1 MTSSSDSAELKQLF
15 DVGAHFAQV
24 KSRRHPSMKP
34 YMAGTKGRQE
44 IIDLVQ
50 TVEQLG
56 AAKAVMAT
64 LAKEGKTVLFVGGK
78 VEIAGLVKKAAE
90 EIAAPYVAAR
100 WLGGTISNWVEIKKR
115 IDRLAELSETAT
127 ASTRAKQHTKLELVH
142 LDREKKKLEQRL
154 DGITMLTKRPDML
167 LVVDSKREK
176 YAVKEAKDAG
186 IPVIAIMSSDC
197 DVTDAAYPIVANDA
211 SRDTVRLILSE
222 LTSAFKKGQTA

>member
-1 MTSSSDSAELKQLF
+1 MTSSSDSAELKSLF

-34 YMAGTKGRQE
+34 YVMGTKGRQE

-50 TVEQLG
+50 TVEQLDV
-56 AAKAVMAT
+56 AKSVMST
-64 LAKEGKTVLFVGGK
+64 IAKEGKTVLFVGGK
-78 VEIAGLVKKAAE
+78 VEIANLVKKAAE
-90 EIAAPYVAAR
+90 DIAAPYVATR

-115 IDRLAELSETAT
+115 IDRLAELSEKTISGT
-127 ASTRAKQHTKLELVH
+127 HAKQHTKLELVH
-142 LDREKKKLEQRL
+142 IDREKKKLEQRL
-154 DGITMLTKRPDML
+154 DGITMLTKRPDLL

-197 DVTDAAYPIVANDA
+197 DLHDASYPIVANDA
-211 SRDTVRLILSE
+211 SRDTVRLILAE
-222 LTSAFKKGQTA
+222 LVNAFKKGQAA